1 MTGRVPYSLGVIL
14 ITSWLT
20 ACSMMGW
27 KSDPPSDAST
37 PGTVAPMSEA
47 SDAGQLLIELARLYP
62 LPKPELRQAL
72 ADTEQ
77 RYRDWGDVVSRIE
90 LAWLLS
96 RPGSGFQDDRRA
108 ALLLREYLDLDG
120 TDPGY
125 RAIADLIHVSVL
137 ERGEERSAASRA
149 EADLT
154 EARAQ
159 NDVLEE
165 QIMTLQDLLQTLQ
178 QQFEALKDIETDIS
192 ERPSP
197 EQELRPDDG

>member
-1 MTGRVPYSLGVIL
+1 MTGRFPYGLGVIL
-14 ITSWLT
+14 VASWLT
-20 ACSMMGW
+20 ACSTLGW
-27 KSDPPSDAST
+27 KSDPQGGQGAATSIPETSGA
-37 PGTVAPMSEA
+37 EA
-47 SDAGQLLIELARLYP
+47 LLVELANVYRLP
-62 LPKPELRQAL
+62 NPELRQAL

-108 ALLLREYLDLDG
+108 ALLLREYLDLEG

-137 ERGEERSAASRA
+137 ERGEQRSVASRA
-149 EADLT
+149 ETELA

-159 NDVLEE
+159 NEVLEE
-165 QIMTLQDLLQTLQ
+165 QITTLQDLLQTLQ

-197 EQELRPDDG
+197 EPELRPDDG